1 MKHVC
6 LQMSMVFVSQEHSK
20 CWCMRCKHCALLCL
34 HSRIRSGC
42 GVGRLDALDTCT
54 DMVPHRNGARQEDFI
69 GRFAAC
75 GCVRSPMPLEGM
87 GCVRT
92 RRSKWSRKLVPINT
106 HHHQSAWHTL
116 RLGGTMTQEPRQ
128 EIRRPSSGLDLFLSV
143 NFPPGNA
150 FIS

>member
-6 LQMSMVFVSQEHSK
+6 LQMSMVFVSQEHSQ

-34 HSRIRSGC
+34 HSGIRSGC
-42 GVGRLDALDTCT
+42 GVGRFDALDTCT

-69 GRFAAC
+69 GGFAAC

-92 RRSKWSRKLVPINT
+92 RRSHSSSSKCVAHVAARRHDDARAEARDQAALFWIRFIFFRQLSSRECIY
-106 HHHQSAWHTL
+106 
-116 RLGGTMTQEPRQ
+116 
-128 EIRRPSSGLDLFLSV
+128 
-143 NFPPGNA
+143 
-150 FIS
+150 